1 MKRKLFCL
9 LTLLLTVCSGAWA
22 TDYDLLF
29 TVTSPTS
36 NNLTQNG
43 ITVSSANSIQAKA
56 FGGAD
61 PAINVYKINSS
72 QLNIKSTSSNIR
84 KIVFTACSSNTSNTS
99 SLTIQTCAT
108 ENGTYVN
115 ATSSNVT
122 ITGGESGT
130 GTTISTNTIVCP
142 KSISYTTATV
152 EFSSDVQ
159 YVHIVRSGETWVNSI
174 QVYSVAAP
182 SREVVSI
189 NLDGVKKGS
198 TTLTEGSEED
208 YTKAGT
214 TITLTNK
221 HKATTAPTDIK
232 LIKKTTYTE
241 GDPDYDDVAVE
252 LEKSGSVFT
261 GTATIDKTTYT
272 VNVPYDDTATLEA
285 DKSSVT
291 VTSPKVATGSVTIHL
306 TGANLT
312 GANVSVAFASSV
324 AGLSVDKASVAIADG
339 AVDADVTVS
348 YKSNADVAEANV
360 NLVISTEGVSNIV
373 IPVTYSS
380 TAAVTE
386 LETIS
391 GTTDWNWSNTGQASN
406 VASPDASSYVVFSN
420 VDGWDAGFNAAAISG
435 KASYLAYGNM
445 TQANGLKIK
454 TSVPGTITVKFSN
467 TASGDARPYRWL
479 AVNGTVLDYKSKDQ
493 TVVTAEN
500 ISVPAGEVLIESI
513 MGTTDADA
521 KPEYVAAN
529 AMFNFR
535 QLTFTEAD
543 VTAPTLSSSTPANGA
558 TDVATS
564 GTIVLT
570 FNEDIASVDA
580 AKFTLT
586 GATKGDV
593 AIDGEDA
600 TKVNVAYSGASYSS
614 TVTLSVAAE
623 AVEDAAGNKSAE
635 LSDIS
640 FTTREQVIGGKAVFK
655 FTAKSDWNNSNHQ
668 TVSPITATFTKNAEA
683 TYVKYSNGNTLVI
696 AATGAYV
703 ITKIELGY
711 VSEYLPGSNNITVS
725 SGYGEIN
732 SAGTEWNGFAQSVTL
747 TKGTGDARVNSLS
760 VTYSEAVT
768 ITPANNM
775 STYVTPAALDF
786 SEVDG
791 LTAYVA
797 TGKGTGTVVMSPVTA
812 VPADTPLLLVGTAGT
827 PYSVPVA
834 AEASAPGTNYLK
846 KGPQDFT
853 GTEED
858 KYILW
863 TDGKFHLVDEG
874 TLAANKAY
882 LDLDGVGAHE
892 LSIVFDDE
900 GETTALSEV
909 RGLKSEVR
917 GEYFNLNGQRVAQ
930 PTKGL
935 YIVNGRKV
943 VIK

>member
-9 LTLLLTVCSGAWA
+9 LTLLLAVCSGAWA
-22 TDYDLLF
+22 DTKVYSWEGASSGATQTGGTVAVSEGSSSSDAINEATSTVSGTFYVIKLQSKADAKTGYTYITLNQALNEGDQVKISGFQNKNASDKQVNIKLLF
-29 TVTSPTS
+29 YQGDTSKGNITEASSANWVNLHADYATATEPETKTFDVTSTLAGSNIIRIARSTSGTNLWISKIEIIRPESKTVTSEEFA
-36 NNLTQNG
+36 G
-43 ITVSSANSIQAKA
+43 VK
-56 FGGAD
+56 
-61 PAINVYKINSS
+61 V
-72 QLNIKSTSSNIR
+72 
-84 KIVFTACSSNTSNTS
+84 
-99 SLTIQTCAT
+99 
-108 ENGTYVN
+108 NGTEIASAKYSIVG
-115 ATSSNVT
+115 NV
-122 ITGGESGT
+122 ITL
-130 GTTISTNTIVCP
+130 VD
-142 KSISYTTATV
+142 SYLSAPTV
-152 EFSSDVQ
+152 ELINHITYSDSS
-159 YVHIVRSGETWVNSI
+159 
-174 QVYSVAAP
+174 
-182 SREVVSI
+182 
-189 NLDGVKKGS
+189 
-198 TTLTEGSEED
+198 
-208 YTKAGT
+208 
-214 TITLTNK
+214 
-221 HKATTAPTDIK
+221 TDNQ
-232 LIKKTTYTE
+232 
-241 GDPDYDDVAVE
+241 DVAVSLGGLSE
-252 LEKSGSVFT
+252 GFFS
-261 GTATIDKTTYT
+261 GTATIGETTYT
-272 VNVPYDDTATLEA
+272 VKVPHNDTATLEA
-285 DKSSVT
+285 DKASVT
-291 VTSPKVATGSVTIHL
+291 VASPKMVTGSVTIHL

-312 GANVSVAFASSV
+312 GENVSVAFASSV
-324 AGLSVDKASVAIADG
+324 AGLSVDKASIAIADG
-339 AVDADVTVS
+339 AVNADVIVS
-348 YKSNADVAEANV
+348 YKSVEAVAEANV

-391 GTTDWNWSNTGQASN
+391 GTTDWNWNNTGQASN

-435 KASYLAYGNM
+435 KASYLAYGSM

-467 TASGDARPYRWL
+467 TGDGDRPYRWL

-493 TVVTAEN
+493 TVVTTEN

-570 FNEDIASVDA
+570 FSEAIESVDDS
-580 AKFTLT
+580 KFTLT
-586 GATKGDV
+586 GATKGEV

-600 TKVNVAYSGASYSS
+600 TKVNVAYSGAGFSS
-614 TVTLSVAAE
+614 TVTLAVAAE
-623 AVEDAAGNKSAE
+623 AVEDAAGNMSAA

-640 FTTREQVIGGKAVFK
+640 FTTGEKVISVKAVFK
-655 FTAKSDWNNSNHQ
+655 FTAKSDWNNSNYQ

-683 TYVKYSNGNTLVI
+683 QYVKYSNGNTLVI

-711 VSEYLPGSNNITVS
+711 VSGYLPGTDNITVS

-747 TKGTGDARVNSLS
+747 TKGSGDARVNSLS

-768 ITPANNM
+768 ITPANDM

-786 SEVDG
+786 SGVDG

-797 TGKGTGTVVMSPVTA
+797 TGKGTGTVVMSPVAA

-834 AEASAPGTNYLK
+834 AEADAPGTNYLK
-846 KGPQDFT
+846 KGPQTFT
-853 GTEED
+853 GEEED

-863 TDGKFHLVDEG
+863 TDGKFHLVAAG

-882 LDLDGVGAHE
+882 LDLAEAGARE
-892 LSIVFDDE
+892 LSIIFENE

-909 RGLKSEVR
+909 RGLKADVR
-917 GEYFNLNGQRVAQ
+917 GEFYDLSGRKVAQ

>member
-1 MKRKLFCL
+1 MATNNTTGISGVNCTIKWSGLYASTKTSNDNVTVINNVCYYKFSSSSAYVQLVYDGGFIVGDVLTVTATCKNGQSSKSVLFSLKSDGGNKCTAQTVSYTGTVNLTYTLTADDIETDGSIKLFR
-9 LTLLLTVCSGAWA
+9 G
-22 TDYDLLF
+22 
-29 TVTSPTS
+29 S
-36 NNLTQNG
+36 NT
-43 ITVSSANSIQAKA
+43 
-56 FGGAD
+56 
-61 PAINVYKINSS
+61 
-72 QLNIKSTSSNIR
+72 NIR
-84 KIVFTACSSNTSNTS
+84 I
-99 SLTIQTCAT
+99 
-108 ENGTYVN
+108 NGFSV
-115 ATSSNVT
+115 
-122 ITGGESGT
+122 T
-130 GTTISTNTIVCP
+130 GTRT
-142 KSISYTTATV
+142 
-152 EFSSDVQ
+152 
-159 YVHIVRSGETWVNSI
+159 
-174 QVYSVAAP
+174 P
-182 SREVVSI
+182 SREVASI
-189 NLDGVKKGS
+189 DLDGVKKGS

-208 YTKAGT
+208 YTIAET

-324 AGLSVDKASVAIADG
+324 AGLSVDKASVAITDG
-339 AVDADVTVS
+339 AVDTDVTVS
-348 YKSNADVAEANV
+348 YKSNENVAEANV

-513 MGTTDADA
+513 LGTTDADA

-623 AVEDAAGNKSAE
+623 AVADAANNKSAA

-655 FTAKSDWNNSNHQ
+655 FTAKSDWNSSNYQ

-683 TYVKYSNGNTLVI
+683 EYVKYSNGNTLVI

-711 VSEYLPGSNNITVS
+711 VSGFSPNTDNNITVS

-747 TKGTGDARVNSLS
+747 TKGSGDARVNSLS

-786 SEVDG
+786 SGVDG

-797 TGKGTGTVVMSPVTA
+797 TGKGTGTVLMSPVTA

-846 KGPQDFT
+846 KGPKTFT
-853 GTEED
+853 GTEENE
-858 KYILW
+858 YILW
-863 TDGKFHLVDEG
+863 TDGKFHLVAAG
-874 TLAANKAY
+874 SLAANKAY
-882 LDLDGVGAHE
+882 LDLADAGAHE
-892 LSIVFDDE
+892 LSIVFEDE
-900 GETTALSEV
+900 GETTAISEV
-909 RGLKSEVR
+909 RGLKSDVR